1 MIFRMTEKRVE
12 NNERL
17 RQLVEQ
23 AQLTQAAALKI
34 FNRGLGAAGYSLSA
48 WKAFLAQPD
57 SVRFRP
63 LSDELLRHAERV
75 FAKVRPEGHD
85 KPAPH

>member
-1 MIFRMTEKRVE
+1 MSRHSVD

-17 RQLVEQ
+17 RQLVEG
-23 AQLTQAAALKI
+23 AQLTQAAALSL

-63 LSDELLRHAERV
+63 LRDELLQHAERV
-75 FAKVRPEGHD
+75 FGKLQPGAVD
-85 KPAPH
+85 KRRGND